1 MIKKEEI
8 QHIADLAKLKLSDKE
23 AKKYQKELAQI
34 LDYVDQLQKISLKE
48 EEKDNKILTNRIDNR
63 FREDIPSEVQVELRK
78 KFLKEAPQ
86 KKEKLI
92 KTKSPLEQ

>member
-1 MIKKEEI
+1 
-8 QHIADLAKLKLSDKE
+8 
-23 AKKYQKELAQI
+23 
-34 LDYVDQLQKISLKE
+34 
-48 EEKDNKILTNRIDNR
+48 
-63 FREDIPSEVQVELRK
+63 LRK